1 MAVPLKSGGHPPQG
15 RPTPGLAGDCPKD
28 QRAPTQGLWAGR
40 GYFFNTV
47 GTHVSILD
55 FGGYVSEVVRGSGT
69 RVGALVG

>member
-1 MAVPLKSGGHPPQG
+1 MAVPLKSGGHP
-15 RPTPGLAGDCPKD
+15 RKGDEPKD
-28 QRAPTQGLWAGR
+28 WRATVPTTSGHQPKDWAGR
-40 GYFFNTV
+40 GYFLNTV